1 MLKARTVTSEE
12 TRQHLRDA
20 HQRVMALA
28 AGRSMSWAVRVHV
41 LLNRGYNGYVFER
54 NNRRIIFS
62 GDTALSDSFA
72 ELRASG
78 PIDLAIM
85 SIGAYNP
92 WIHSPCTREQAVQ
105 MANEAGAHFIMP
117 VHLAITFCRCM
128 KIPARYCTGARGGSA
143 HHAPISQFWP
153 SLVSY
158 LTASA

>member
-1 MLKARTVTSEE
+1 
-12 TRQHLRDA
+12 
-20 HQRVMALA
+20 
-28 AGRSMSWAVRVHV
+28 MSWAVRVHV
-41 LLNRGYNGYVFER
+41 LLNRGNNGYVFER

-128 KIPARYCTGARGGSA
+128 NIPARYCTGARGGSA